1 MSGYAEIKNQ
11 LKQLKLSGASSTLEL
26 RLMEAESN
34 DLSFSEVLS
43 MLLSDE
49 IELRRNRSLQRLIS
63 HAHLES
69 NKTLEHFDFTF
80 NPTIKPQLIR
90 ELSTCNFMDKAENI
104 FFIGPTGTGKTFL
117 SKAIAHAAC
126 RKHLRVEFY
135 SFRELFSSLQKA
147 DLANRLDRALNVIIK
162 SDLLIIDDFGFK
174 KLEQKSAEYLYAIIE
189 SRYRLKSTII
199 TSNRSITDWSSIFPD
214 PVMANAVMDR
224 LCHNAHQIVIK
235 GESYRKKFKPEIK
248 NARE

>member
-1 MSGYAEIKNQ
+1 MPGYSELKSQ
-11 LKQLKLSGASSTLEL
+11 LKQLKLSGASNTLEL

-34 DLSFSEVLS
+34 ELSFSEVLS

-80 NPTIKPQLIR
+80 NPTIKPRQIR

-104 FFIGPTGTGKTFL
+104 LFIGPTGTGKTHL
-117 SKAIAHAAC
+117 AKAIAHSAC
-126 RKHLRVEFY
+126 RKHLKVEFY
-135 SFRELFSSLQKA
+135 SFRELFSLLHKA
-147 DLANRLDRALNVIIK
+147 DLANRLERALNLVIK
-162 SDLLIIDDFGFK
+162 SNLLVIDDFGFK

-189 SRYRLKSTII
+189 SRYQLNSTII
-199 TSNRSITDWSSIFPD
+199 TSNRSIIDWAQIFPD

-235 GESYRKKFKPEIK
+235 GESYRKNFKPEIK
-248 NARE
+248 NA

>member
-1 MSGYAEIKNQ
+1 MPSYSELKNQ
-11 LKQLKLSGASSTLEL
+11 LQQLKLSGALNTLEL
-26 RLMEAESN
+26 RLMEAQSN
-34 DLSFSEVLS
+34 ELSFSELLS

-49 IELRRNRSLQRLIS
+49 IEQRRNRSLQRLIT
-63 HAHLES
+63 HAHLEP

-80 NPTIKPQLIR
+80 NPTIKPQQIR
-90 ELSTCNFMDKAENI
+90 ELSTCHFIDKAENI

-117 SKAIAHAAC
+117 AKAIAHSAC

-147 DLANRLDRALNVIIK
+147 DLANRLDRALNVVIK
-162 SDLLIIDDFGFK
+162 SDLLVIDDFGFK

-189 SRYRLKSTII
+189 SRYQLHSTII
-199 TSNRSITDWSSIFPD
+199 TSNRSIIDWAQIFPD

-235 GESYRKKFKPEIK
+235 GESYRKNYRPEIK
-248 NARE
+248 SA